1 MANKTGYSPVRIDTF
16 GADVTISS
24 GTIKVVAIIATAK
37 TSRKALAFKDSTGEQ
52 CFYALVSAN
61 STAQFTPAR
70 PFVFYKGLI
79 FDDTT
84 SEFVTNDSVY
94 LYLE

>member
-1 MANKTGYSPVRIDTF
+1 MANKTGYSPIRIDTF
-16 GADVTISS
+16 GSDVTI
-24 GTIKVVAIIATAK
+24 GTGTVKVVAIIATAK
-37 TSRKALAFKDSTGEQ
+37 TARKALVFKDSAGEQ

-70 PFVFYKGLI
+70 PFVFHRGLV
-79 FDDTT
+79 FDDTS
-84 SEFVTNDSVY
+84 SELATNDSVF